1 MRTIVYTDLDGTLL
15 DPETYSCSMAEPGI
29 RMLREMGTPLVL
41 CSGKTRAEL
50 EYWRGQLRL
59 DTPFIVE
66 NGGAIYIPRHYFPF
80 RPEGSTP
87 RDGYDV
93 IELGAPY
100 RELVQALERA
110 SLVSKCRTLGF
121 HQMSVAEICVRTLL
135 PVRHAEFAKKR
146 EYDEPFEILG
156 SCAHR
161 LLSAIR
167 SLGKN
172 CIQRDRFY
180 HLFGSNDKA
189 SAIRRLTTLYTRA
202 HCEIAEAHVITTS
215 RGPAAWNEAIQD
227 LAAAEPAVTVNW

>member
-1 MRTIVYTDLDGTLL
+1 VNKIVFRDLDGGLL
-15 DPETYSCSMAEPGI
+15 DPETYSCQMAEPGI
-29 RMLREMGTPLVL
+29 RMLREIGHPLVL
-41 CSGKTRAEL
+41 CSSKTRAEL

-66 NGGAIYIPRHYFPF
+66 NGGAIYIPRNYFPF
-80 RPEGSTP
+80 RPEDSKP

-93 IELGAPY
+93 IELGTPY
-100 RELVQALERA
+100 RELVQSLERA
-110 SLVSKCRTLGF
+110 SVMSKCRTIGF

-167 SLGKN
+167 TLGKN
-172 CIQRDRFY
+172 CVQRDRFY
-180 HLFGSNDKA
+180 HIFGSNEKPA
-189 SAIRRLTTLYTRA
+189 AIRLLTTLYTRA
-202 HCEIAEAHVITTS
+202 HCEMAQAHVVATS
-215 RGPAAWNEAIQD
+215 KGPRAWNEAIQD
-227 LAAAEPAVTVNW
+227 LATAETAVTVN